1 MLSRIYRNKMDWFT
15 DIPKIFLAILVV
27 IGGIIAIIFINSID
41 YGNPDKLDENLEK
54 TTDFVIDNAV
64 PTEIN
69 WISGVVDKVSNPW
82 ILLVLILG
90 ILWLFG
96 YFLPKSR

>member
-1 MLSRIYRNKMDWFT
+1 V
-15 DIPKIFLAILVV
+15 ILVV
-27 IGGIIAIIFINSID
+27 IAGI
-41 YGNPDKLDENLEK
+41 NPDKLDENLEK
-54 TTDFVIDNAV
+54 TTDFVVDNVV

-69 WISGVVDKVSNPW
+69 WISWIVDKVSNPW

-96 YFLPKSR
+96 YFLPKGRQ

>member
-1 MLSRIYRNKMDWFT
+1 MDWFT
-15 DIPKIFLAILVV
+15 DIPKIFLAILAG
-27 IGGIIAIIFINSID
+27 IGIISAIIYINSID
-41 YGNPDKLDENLEK
+41 YENPDKFNENLEK
-54 TTDFVIDNAV
+54 TTDFVVDGAV

-69 WISGVVDKVSNPW
+69 WISWVVDKVSNRW

-90 ILWLFG
+90 LLWLFG

>member
-15 DIPKIFLAILVV
+15 DIPKIFLAISLL

-41 YGNPDKLDENLEK
+41 YGNPDKLDDLEK

-69 WISGVVDKVSNPW
+69 WISWVVDKVSNPW
-82 ILLVLILG
+82 IRLVLILG

-96 YFLPKSR
+96 CFLPKSR